1 MKLKG
6 KVALV
11 TGSSRGI
18 GKAIALLF
26 AQEGAL
32 VVVNYARDSTGAKQ
46 VVEEIQTK
54 GGKALIIQADVADEK
69 QVKHMVEEAVKE
81 FGHIDVLVNNAGMV
95 YDKPLFE
102 KTVEEWR
109 RTLDV
114 NLIGMFLCAKY
125 AVPHMPKG
133 STMVNISST
142 NGIDTGAPTSTDY
155 DCSKAGVISLSRN
168 LASEFAPKIRVN
180 NIAPGWIDT
189 DMNKDLPSDYVE
201 QEKAKI
207 PEHRFARPEE
217 IATVALFLATSDS
230 SFVNGQTIIVDGGYR
245 LK

>member
-1 MKLKG
+1 MRLKG

-26 AQEGAL
+26 SQEGAS
-32 VVVNYARDSTGAKQ
+32 VVVNYAKDEKGAKQ
-46 VVEEIQTK
+46 DVDEIQKK
-54 GGKALIIQADVADEK
+54 GGKTLLVQADVADEK
-69 QVKHMVEEAVKE
+69 QVKAMVEKTVKE
-81 FGHIDVLVNNAGMV
+81 FGKIDVLVNNAGLV

-125 AVPHMPKG
+125 AAPHMPKG
-133 STMVNISST
+133 SAMVNISST
-142 NGIDTGAPTSTDY
+142 CGINSTAPTSADY
-155 DCSKAGVISLSRN
+155 DASKAGVINLTRN
-168 LASEFAPKIRVN
+168 LASELAPNIRVN

-189 DMNKDLPSDYVE
+189 DMNKDLPKDYVE
-201 QEKAKI
+201 QEKKRIPSHQFAK
-207 PEHRFARPEE
+207 PEE
-217 IATVALFLATSDS
+217 IATIALFLSTPDS
-230 SFVNGQTIIVDGGYR
+230 SFVNSQTIVADGGYR
-245 LK
+245 